1 MDGARVDL
9 DLDFGLWIQNAALLG
24 GRETGAHVEGRLS
37 WGEDPDG
44 WDAVALGELDAWSWR
59 AGVRVGIDWGLAA
72 ILLRV
77 GATDPRNVSA
87 RGFGELALR
96 IWPDAAPP

>member
-1 MDGARVDL
+1 MEHGSISTSTSGSSSRTRR
-9 DLDFGLWIQNAALLG
+9 FSEG
-24 GRETGAHVEGRLS
+24 GRPAHTWRGDWS

>member
-1 MDGARVDL
+1 MEHGSISTSTSGSGSRTRR
-9 DLDFGLWIQNAALLG
+9 FSEG
-24 GRETGAHVEGRLS
+24 G
-37 WGEDPDG
+37 DPDG

>member
-1 MDGARVDL
+1 
-9 DLDFGLWIQNAALLG
+9 
-24 GRETGAHVEGRLS
+24 
-37 WGEDPDG
+37 
-44 WDAVALGELDAWSWR
+44 LGELDAWSWR